1 MLIATKLTTKV
12 RVVYLL
18 YHSLYYGIIK
28 IIFHIRNKFLPLLT
42 LIDRLRYEKGKPA
55 MKHPDEKFITE
66 FDKIKEQLYRIA
78 YLYLKS
84 ESSAL
89 EAVDETVFLAYKN
102 LRKLRQPQYFKT
114 WITRILINVCK
125 KELRRLKKEAPLD
138 TLPEQTHQDYDALPL
153 KDAITKLPEELQIII
168 NLRYFNDFTVV
179 ETANILKLPQGTV
192 ATRQRKAL
200 SILRL
205 EMEVE

>member
-1 MLIATKLTTKV
+1 
-12 RVVYLL
+12 
-18 YHSLYYGIIK
+18 
-28 IIFHIRNKFLPLLT
+28 
-42 LIDRLRYEKGKPA
+42 